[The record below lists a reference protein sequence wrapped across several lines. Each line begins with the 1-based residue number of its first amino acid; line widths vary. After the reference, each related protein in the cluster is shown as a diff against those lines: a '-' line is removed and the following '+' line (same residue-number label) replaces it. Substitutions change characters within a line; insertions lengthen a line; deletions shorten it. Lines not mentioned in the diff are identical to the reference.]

1 MTRSDDQ
8 KLEENHMLLDNKVAL
23 ITGGGRGIGREI
35 ALTFAHSG
43 ADIITCDLN
52 TEDANETSRQV
63 EALLRKALAI
73 TCDISCLCEVE
84 QAIKKALDKFK
95 KIDILI
101 NNAGIT
107 KDNLLLRMTE
117 SDWDKV
123 IAVNL
128 KGVFNC
134 TKVISRLML
143 KQKSGKIVNISSIIG
158 IRGNAGQANYAASK
172 AGIIGFTKSI
182 ARELASRGINVNA
195 IAPGFIETGMTAKLS
210 DEIRERMLKEI
221 PLAKFGTTADVAK
234 LALFLASEESNYI
247 TGQVIQIDG
256 GMAM

>member
-1 MTRSDDQ
+1 
-8 KLEENHMLLDNKVAL
+8 MLLDNKVAL

-35 ALTFAHSG
+35 ALNFARNG
-43 ADIITCDLN
+43 ADIVICDLN
-52 TEDANETSRQV
+52 TEDIDETSRQV
-63 EALLRKALAI
+63 ESHQRKALAI
-73 TCDISCLCEVE
+73 TCDVSCLSEVE
-84 QAIKKALDKFK
+84 QAVKKALDKFK

-128 KGVFNC
+128 KGTFNC

-143 KQKSGKIVNISSIIG
+143 KQKSGKIVNIASIIG

-182 ARELASRGINVNA
+182 ARELASRAINVNA
-195 IAPGFIETGMTAKLS
+195 IAPGFIETRMTAKLS
-210 DEIRERMLKEI
+210 DELRGQMLKQI

-234 LALFLASEESNYI
+234 LALFLVSEESNYI
-247 TGQVIQIDG
+247 TGQVIQVDG
-256 GMAM
+256 GMSM

>member
-1 MTRSDDQ
+1 
-8 KLEENHMLLDNKVAL
+8 MLLDNKVAL

-35 ALTFAHSG
+35 ALNFARNG
-43 ADIITCDLN
+43 ADIVICDLN
-52 TEDANETSRQV
+52 AEDIDETSRQV
-63 EALLRKALAI
+63 ESHQRKALAI
-73 TCDISCLCEVE
+73 TCDVSCLSEVE
-84 QAIKKALDKFK
+84 QAVKKALDKFK

-128 KGVFNC
+128 KGTFNC

-182 ARELASRGINVNA
+182 ARELASRAINVNA
-195 IAPGFIETGMTAKLS
+195 IAPGFIETRMTAKLS
-210 DEIRERMLKEI
+210 EELREQMLKQI

-234 LALFLASEESNYI
+234 SALFLASEESNYI
-247 TGQVIQIDG
+247 TGQVIQVDG

>member
-1 MTRSDDQ
+1 
-8 KLEENHMLLDNKVAL
+8 MLLDNKVAL

-35 ALTFAHSG
+35 ALTFARNG
-43 ADIITCDLN
+43 ADIVICDLN
-52 TEDANETSRQV
+52 AEDIDETNRQV
-63 EALLRKALAI
+63 ESHQRKALAI
-73 TCDISCLCEVE
+73 TCDISCLSEVE
-84 QAIKKALDKFK
+84 QAVKKALDKFK

-128 KGVFNC
+128 KGTFNC

-143 KQKSGKIVNISSIIG
+143 KQKSGKIVNIASIIG

-182 ARELASRGINVNA
+182 ARELASRNINVNA
-195 IAPGFIETGMTAKLS
+195 IAPGFIETRMTAKLS
-210 DEIRERMLKEI
+210 DELREQMLKQI

-234 LALFLASEESNYI
+234 SALFLVSEESNYI
-247 TGQVIQIDG
+247 TGQVIQVDG
-256 GMAM
+256 GMVM

>member
-1 MTRSDDQ
+1 
-8 KLEENHMLLDNKVAL
+8 MLLENKVAL

-35 ALTFAHSG
+35 ALRFARNG
-43 ADIITCDLN
+43 ADIVICDLN
-52 TEDANETSRQV
+52 TEDINETSRLV
-63 EALLRKALAI
+63 EASQRKALAI
-73 TCDISCLCEVE
+73 TCDISYLCEVE

-134 TKVISRLML
+134 TKLISRLML

-182 ARELASRGINVNA
+182 ARELASRAINVNA

-234 LALFLASEESNYI
+234 LALFLVSEESNYI